1 MTKLKTAIYVMV
13 LMFASISTAFA
24 GNIPPTRTTGNIPP
38 ARTAGNIPPTRTTG
52 NIPATRTT
60 TVIEVRGS
68 YSDSISRLIQLLVAT
83 GAIF

>member
-24 GNIPPTRTTGNIPP
+24 GNIPPARTTGNIPP
-38 ARTAGNIPPTRTTG
+38 TRTAGNIPPTRTTG